1 MRPAFPL
8 AAVAVTCLLGACATT
23 SIESGQ
29 PLSADRRAAVATAAA
44 IDQALAGEHRA
55 DGHRARDA
63 YRHPKETLMFFG
75 LRENMSVVEVWPGAA
90 GWYTEILAPVL
101 RDEGRYYAA
110 QWDPNLE
117 SQFVQRGLAAY
128 REKLAAHPEVYD
140 RVVVTALSAAGNFA
154 IAPPGSADMVL
165 TFRNVHNWM
174 AAGWAPQAFARM
186 YEALKPGGI
195 LGVVEHRGNPAIPQ
209 DPKAAS
215 GYVNENTVTELARAA
230 GFELLASSEVN
241 ANPEDTKDYEA
252 GVWTL
257 PPTYRLRDQ
266 DRDRY
271 TSIGESDRMTLK
283 FVKPDR

>member
-1 MRPAFPL
+1 
-8 AAVAVTCLLGACATT
+8 
-23 SIESGQ
+23 
-29 PLSADRRAAVATAAA
+29 
-44 IDQALAGEHRA
+44 
-55 DGHRARDA
+55 
-63 YRHPKETLMFFG
+63 
-75 LRENMSVVEVWPGAA
+75 
-90 GWYTEILAPVL
+90 
-101 RDEGRYYAA
+101 
-110 QWDPNLE
+110 
-117 SQFVQRGLAAY
+117 
-128 REKLAAHPEVYD
+128 
-140 RVVVTALSAAGNFA
+140 
-154 IAPPGSADMVL
+154 
-165 TFRNVHNWM
+165 
-174 AAGWAPQAFARM
+174 M